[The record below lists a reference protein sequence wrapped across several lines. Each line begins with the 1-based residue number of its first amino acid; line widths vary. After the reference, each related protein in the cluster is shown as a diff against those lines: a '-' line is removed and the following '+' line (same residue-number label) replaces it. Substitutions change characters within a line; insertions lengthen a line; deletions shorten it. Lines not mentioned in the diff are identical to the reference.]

1 MVRNFGLLPGERREA
16 GRVRCRATF
25 EWCKSIRK
33 TPRLGELKRSC
44 GTQASPCRPVLD
56 TGNAPRLR
64 AIAKSAGRLDVY
76 SFAIAAFER
85 HGRAIKI
92 KATLNKYRRR
102 HDAWKARRVCCV
114 APGRLAVLPSRAAQP
129 AGLPGITPSF
139 SIQSVGAS
147 PVCPHAF
154 GPSSRQTAS
163 LPSPTALWPANRQG
177 W

>member
-1 MVRNFGLLPGERREA
+1 LRENDDKRR
-16 GRVRCRATF
+16 
-25 EWCKSIRK
+25 
-33 TPRLGELKRSC
+33 L
-44 GTQASPCRPVLD
+44 
-56 TGNAPRLR
+56 
-64 AIAKSAGRLDVY
+64 
-76 SFAIAAFER
+76 
-85 HGRAIKI
+85 

-114 APGRLAVLPSRAAQP
+114 ARGRLAVLPSRAAQS

-139 SIQSVGAS
+139 TCIRGAS

-154 GPSSRQTAS
+154 GPPSRQTTS

>member
-1 MVRNFGLLPGERREA
+1 MCWWSQAGSNRRPPACHAGALPAELWPRRWKPERIGWVPNSVKLFLEKNSSQMNSLDDVVSA
-16 GRVRCRATF
+16 AATAHRV
-25 EWCKSIRK
+25 
-33 TPRLGELKRSC
+33 
-44 GTQASPCRPVLD
+44 
-56 TGNAPRLR
+56 
-64 AIAKSAGRLDVY
+64 
-76 SFAIAAFER
+76 
-85 HGRAIKI
+85 
-92 KATLNKYRRR
+92 KATLIKYRRR

-114 APGRLAVLPSRAAQP
+114 ARGRLVAVLPSRAAQP

-154 GPSSRQTAS
+154 GPSSRQTAR